1 MIREGCGDLIYQLSS
16 MKFKD
21 PVSDGEVTIKAD
33 FEKLNEELTQKFQ
46 SIIDL

>member
-21 PVSDGEVTIKAD
+21 PVSDGEVHIRAE
-33 FEKLNEELTQKFQ
+33 FEKINEELSQKFQ
-46 SIIDL
+46 SIVDL

>member
-1 MIREGCGDLIYQLSS
+1 VIREGCGDLIYQLSS